1 MLLRMESHNQLLAM
15 CQHMDED
22 GNDELTFEEL
32 RVGYDT
38 NTEFRKTLEQ
48 MDIGREDLQIVWTI
62 LDSDRSGT
70 ITSKEFVSQVYKL
83 KASDTQFMLAYIK
96 FYITE
101 IKDKLRTE
109 MNKLQKSMEVN
120 MDIMEKD
127 MEKIDKDVSFLQ

>member
-1 MLLRMESHNQLLAM
+1 MRQD
-15 CQHMDED
+15 MDED

-32 RVGYDT
+32 RGGFD
-38 NTEFRKTLEQ
+38 NNEDFRHTLEQ

-70 ITSKEFVSQVYKL
+70 VTSKEFVSQVYKL

-101 IKDKLRTE
+101 IKDKLREDFKALKTS
-109 MNKLQKSMEVN
+109 MDKSM
-120 MDIMEKD
+120 DLMEQD
-127 MEKIDKDVSFLQ
+127 MQKIDEEVKES